1 MYEPSLE
8 PATIGP
14 VLHDP
19 SLPRLYAYHRALVD
33 AERAG
38 VGIVTSGGLAA
49 LLGQTITSTQIRKDL
64 SLLGALGRR
73 GHGYGVEGLVRRLA
87 RVLGLDRQWRIGIV
101 GFGYL
106 GHALARF
113 LSAREERYSIAA
125 IYDVAPDVVGQVWNG
140 ITVRNIADL
149 ETTLGPAGCTIGVVA
164 VPTAVAQESAE
175 RLVRGGIEAIFN
187 FAPIPLRVAGT
198 VAVRNIDLAGEM
210 SILTHYLGGR

>member
-1 MYEPSLE
+1 MFESALD

-14 VLHDP
+14 ILHDL

-38 VGIVTSGGLAA
+38 TGVVTSGGLAGA
-49 LLGQTITSTQIRKDL
+49 LGGTISSTQIRKDL
-64 SLLGALGRR
+64 SLVGALGRR
-73 GHGYGVEGLVRRLA
+73 GHGYDVGALVRRLA
-87 RVLGLDRQWRIGIV
+87 MVLGLDRQWTIGIV

-106 GHALARF
+106 GHALATF
-113 LSAREERYSIAA
+113 LCAREERYTIGA
-125 IYDVAPDVVGQVWNG
+125 IYDVAPDVVGTVWNG
-140 ITVRNIADL
+140 ITVRHIEAV
-149 ETTLGPAGCTIGVVA
+149 ETTLGPSGCTIGVVA
-164 VPTAVAQESAE
+164 VPATVAQESAE

-198 VAVRNIDLAGEM
+198 VPVRNIDLAGEM

>member
-1 MYEPSLE
+1 MYDPSLE

-14 VLHDP
+14 ILHDL

-33 AERAG
+33 AQPTRSG
-38 VGIVTSGGLAA
+38 VITSGGLAS

-64 SLLGALGRR
+64 SMLGALGRR
-73 GHGYGVEGLVRRLA
+73 GRGYDVAALVRRLA
-87 RVLGLDRQWRIGIV
+87 MVLGLDRQWRIGIV

-106 GHALARF
+106 GHALATF
-113 LSAREERYSIAA
+113 LSAREERYSIGA
-125 IYDVAPDVVGQVWNG
+125 IYDVAPDVVGQVWIG
-140 ITVRNIADL
+140 VTVRHIDEL
-149 ETTLGPAGCTIGVVA
+149 ETTLGSRGCTIGVLA

-187 FAPIPLRVAGT
+187 FAPIPLLVAGT

-210 SILTHYLGGR
+210 SILTHYLGGK